1 MKKSFIINRFLN
13 DCSMQ
18 EKFTFIVAIIIIL
31 LFLITLFGLD
41 WVKSLWEKQILI
53 AHQKDIQLVAK
64 EWTQILFDI
73 QKEASRLASDPNITA
88 YLRSEPYEY
97 SNNILSSAISKQLFF
112 TALNLEYTKSLCIIK
127 SEEEYIVRNL
137 YRYYFS
143 DIFVHAFLNTRL
155 PYTRP
160 TFEYFIDMNNTPFLL
175 FIQPT
180 YSSANHNNI
189 GYLLL
194 HVDILGISKV
204 FYQYDKDYS
213 NYLLLDRSKK
223 IIYTSYS
230 NKISEDLY
238 NIEYTN
244 HSENPKIINSD
255 NNIIVVY
262 SIQNGEWTVVQIISR
277 VKLFSDVYKVKKTL
291 IFMFSSICII
301 FYFILRK
308 IFSSYTMRI
317 NRLNNIMSTVMQGN
331 INNRYISQN
340 KDEIGQLGQH
350 FNEMLDQLQELVIN
364 VSLKETHLREA
375 QLQALRHQISPHF
388 LYNTLETIRMIA
400 VQHDDKDIKEISQNL
415 SEILR
420 YSLDE
425 KSNLSTYVGEELTY
439 LQRYV
444 DIQKVRFPNRF
455 SYTFDID
462 EKILSMR
469 TYKFLLQPLLEN
481 AFKHGISRTLKSSHL
496 LVKGR
501 FENNL
506 LVFTVADTGIGM
518 DSETLE
524 DIRKFICQN
533 NRTSQNV
540 MTGIGL
546 KNVINRIRLYFGDD
560 GQFFI
565 ESSPQQGTSITIK
578 IPPIKSITDYK
589 KIGLIR
595 KEVNF
600 ND

>member
-1 MKKSFIINRFLN
+1 
-13 DCSMQ
+13 
-18 EKFTFIVAIIIIL
+18 
-31 LFLITLFGLD
+31 
-41 WVKSLWEKQILI
+41 
-53 AHQKDIQLVAK
+53 
-64 EWTQILFDI
+64 
-73 QKEASRLASDPNITA
+73 
-88 YLRSEPYEY
+88 
-97 SNNILSSAISKQLFF
+97 
-112 TALNLEYTKSLCIIK
+112 
-127 SEEEYIVRNL
+127 
-137 YRYYFS
+137 
-143 DIFVHAFLNTRL
+143 
-155 PYTRP
+155 
-160 TFEYFIDMNNTPFLL
+160 
-175 FIQPT
+175 
-180 YSSANHNNI
+180 
-189 GYLLL
+189 
-194 HVDILGISKV
+194 
-204 FYQYDKDYS
+204 
-213 NYLLLDRSKK
+213 
-223 IIYTSYS
+223 
-230 NKISEDLY
+230 
-238 NIEYTN
+238 
-244 HSENPKIINSD
+244 
-255 NNIIVVY
+255 
-262 SIQNGEWTVVQIISR
+262 
-277 VKLFSDVYKVKKTL
+277 
-291 IFMFSSICII
+291 
-301 FYFILRK
+301 
-308 IFSSYTMRI
+308 
-317 NRLNNIMSTVMQGN
+317 
-331 INNRYISQN
+331 
-340 KDEIGQLGQH
+340 
-350 FNEMLDQLQELVIN
+350 
-364 VSLKETHLREA
+364 
-375 QLQALRHQISPHF
+375 
-388 LYNTLETIRMIA
+388 MIA